1 MDRVSLALP
10 RRRGDPPETPEEAR
24 EREAEAREEEEAAAR
39 PDDSAREASPRRS
52 AEHVPRRRTSID
64 TDEALRMTADLL
76 EATRDHAEGEAARML
91 RDELERVSKGF
102 LEPGAT
108 AQLAKAAGDLERRRR
123 EARRVAEEVAAGD
136 RRESTAAAAANAA
149 PRVSL
154 KQRLAALGDAQ
165 PPTATRSR
173 RAVPGEAVDGSGAF
187 FAAVAGAAALAFAAL
202 LVAATFGGRRGE
214 RGSDAARRVLLAAEA
229 AG

>member
-1 MDRVSLALP
+1 
-10 RRRGDPPETPEEAR
+10 
-24 EREAEAREEEEAAAR
+24 
-39 PDDSAREASPRRS
+39 
-52 AEHVPRRRTSID
+52 
-64 TDEALRMTADLL
+64 MTADLL

-136 RRESTAAAAANAA
+136 RRESTAAAAAKAA
-149 PRVSL
+149 PRASL

-173 RAVPGEAVDGSGAF
+173 RAVPGEAADGSGAF

-214 RGSDAARRVLLAAEA
+214 RGSDAERRVLLAEEDAV
-229 AG
+229 